1 MLITHSYI
9 PIPSYQHSCLA
20 TRLTTNIRASQNQPH
35 NMSSHEEPGSGVSTP
50 PNGHNEKSAAG
61 EYSGDY
67 GTPKVFN
74 FRVIIMGL
82 LVSLGGFIFGWEGGS
97 ISGYTQMDNFKARFG
112 DTPNG
117 DSLKLGN
124 VRQGLLTG
132 MLCVGCLIGALVS
145 APIADRFGRKYSIT
159 FWNLIYIVGNIICIT
174 TQYKWYQIVIGRLV
188 DGFGIGALSVLTPMY
203 QSETAPRQ
211 VRGALVSAYQLFITL
226 GIFVAYCV
234 NFGTESI
241 QSPAS
246 WRITM
251 GVGFVAPTIMAIG
264 MLVMRESPRWEF
276 RRGGEVEATK
286 TLALVSGV
294 PEEHP
299 EVQNALRDI
308 RENLEAEQAGGE
320 PKWYEIFTAPAM
332 LRRVAIGMSLQALQ
346 QLTGAN
352 FFFYYGTEIFD
363 AVGISNSYITSM
375 ILGAVN
381 VFSTFGG
388 LYVGQKFGR
397 RISMIIGGI
406 WMFAWLIIFASLGS
420 FALYPDNNPDD
431 PNARTNSAA
440 GSAMIAS
447 ACMFIVGF
455 AVTVS
460 LTSPHHTPCFL
471 SPVPQS
477 FGSTLLTRA
486 QNSGVPSSGPS
497 SERCSRPATAPWPW
511 VSARPPTGCGTSSSP
526 SSPPGS
532 RAPSTTATATSSR
545 AAASSVSWLPSS
557 SSTSPSSAPSRRST
571 PCTSSASCPGR
582 ASPGSPSTSPS
593 TATTCTS
600 PPAAAASRSPRRL
613 LRDTTTMV
621 LALARKAVAE
631 ADDWEEM
638 LRPHQKMRW

>member
-1 MLITHSYI
+1 
-9 PIPSYQHSCLA
+9 
-20 TRLTTNIRASQNQPH
+20 
-35 NMSSHEEPGSGVSTP
+35 MSSATDPASGTSTP
-50 PNGHNEKSAAG
+50 PNGNEKNAVA
-61 EYSGDY
+61 DY
-67 GTPKVFN
+67 TDGGPVKVFN

-97 ISGYTQMDNFKARFG
+97 ISGYTQMDNFRQRFG
-112 DTPNG
+112 DTLDDG
-117 DSLKLGN
+117 SLKLGN
-124 VRQGLLTG
+124 VRQGLVTG

-234 NFGTESI
+234 NYGTESI
-241 QSPAS
+241 QSTAS

-251 GVGFVAPTIMAIG
+251 GIGFVAPTIMAIG
-264 MLVMRESPRWEF
+264 MLTMRESPRWEF
-276 RRGGEVEATK
+276 RRGGEVEASK
-286 TLALVSGV
+286 TLAIVSGV
-294 PEEHP
+294 TEDHP

-308 RENLEAEQAGGE
+308 RENLEAEKAGGE
-320 PKWYEIFTAPAM
+320 QKWFEIFTAPAM
-332 LRRVAIGMSLQALQ
+332 LRRVFIGMALQALQ

-363 AVGISNSYITSM
+363 SVGISNSYITSM

-397 RISMIIGGI
+397 RISMILGGI
-406 WMFAWLIIFASLGS
+406 WMFVWLLIFASLGS

-447 ACMFIVGF
+447 ACFFIVGF

-460 LTSPHHTPCFL
+460 FFPHTHTHHRL
-471 SPVPQS
+471 VS
-477 FGSTLLTRA
+477 F
-486 QNSGVPSSGPS
+486 P
-497 SERCSRPATAPWPW
+497 
-511 VSARPPTGCGTSSSP
+511 
-526 SSPPGS
+526 SPPPQKKKKG
-532 RAPSTTATATSSR
+532 PTAN
-545 AAASSVSWLPSS
+545 
-557 SSTSPSSAPSRRST
+557 
-571 PCTSSASCPGR
+571 PG
-582 ASPGSPSTSPS
+582 
-593 TATTCTS
+593 
-600 PPAAAASRSPRRL
+600 
-613 LRDTTTMV
+613 
-621 LALARKAVAE
+621 K
-631 ADDWEEM
+631 
-638 LRPHQKMRW
+638 K

>member
-1 MLITHSYI
+1 
-9 PIPSYQHSCLA
+9 
-20 TRLTTNIRASQNQPH
+20 
-35 NMSSHEEPGSGVSTP
+35 MSSTGEPGSGVSTP
-50 PNGHNEKSAAG
+50 PNGHNEKTPAAQ
-61 EYSGDY
+61 YDGDY
-67 GTPKVFN
+67 PAPKVFN
-74 FRVIIMGL
+74 FRVLIMGL

-97 ISGYTQMDNFKARFG
+97 ISGYTQMDNFRDRFG
-112 DTPNG
+112 DEMSSGT
-117 DSLKLGN
+117 LKLGN
-124 VRQGLLTG
+124 VRQGLMTG

-226 GIFVAYCV
+226 GIFVSYCV
-234 NFGTESI
+234 NFGTETI
-241 QSPAS
+241 QSPSA

-251 GVGFVAPTIMAIG
+251 GVGFIAPTVMAIG

-276 RRGGEVEATK
+276 RRGGETEAAK

-294 PEEHP
+294 PETHP
-299 EVQNALRDI
+299 EVQNALHDI
-308 RENLEAEQAGGE
+308 RENLEAEQAGGA

-397 RISMIIGGI
+397 RISMMLGGL
-406 WMFAWLIIFASLGS
+406 WMFAWLLIFASLGS
-420 FALYPDNNPDD
+420 FALYPDGNPDD
-431 PNARTNSAA
+431 PNARTNAAA

-447 ACMFIVGF
+447 ACLFIVGF

-460 LTSPHHTPCFL
+460 CRPPPSPHVLPF
-471 SPVPQS
+471 
-477 FGSTLLTRA
+477 
-486 QNSGVPSSGPS
+486 PSSWAPQMLTHTLIVGS
-497 SERCSRPATAPWPW
+497 SC
-511 VSARPPTGCGTSSSP
+511 VGH
-526 SSPPGS
+526 
-532 RAPSTTATATSSR
+532 
-545 AAASSVSWLPSS
+545 
-557 SSTSPSSAPSRRST
+557 RR
-571 PCTSSASCPGR
+571 
-582 ASPGSPSTSPS
+582 
-593 TATTCTS
+593 
-600 PPAAAASRSPRRL
+600 
-613 LRDTTTMV
+613 
-621 LALARKAVAE
+621 
-631 ADDWEEM
+631 
-638 LRPHQKMRW
+638 

>member
-1 MLITHSYI
+1 
-9 PIPSYQHSCLA
+9 
-20 TRLTTNIRASQNQPH
+20 
-35 NMSSHEEPGSGVSTP
+35 MSSHGEPASGLSTP
-50 PNGHNEKSAAG
+50 PNGNEKAAG
-61 EYSGDY
+61 EYNGDY
-67 GTPKVFN
+67 GKPKVFN

-97 ISGYTQMDNFKARFG
+97 ISGYTQMANFKQRFG
-112 DTPNG
+112 DVEDSG
-117 DSLKLGN
+117 SLKLGN

-159 FWNLIYIVGNIICIT
+159 FWNIIYIVGNIICIT

-234 NFGTESI
+234 NFGTEGI

-251 GVGFVAPTIMAIG
+251 GVGFIAPTVMAIG

-276 RRGGEVEATK
+276 RRGGEVEAAK

-308 RENLEAEQAGGE
+308 RENLEAERAGGE
-320 PKWYEIFTAPAM
+320 QKWYEIFTAPAM

-375 ILGAVN
+375 ILGCVN
-381 VFSTFGG
+381 VVSTFGG

-406 WMFAWLIIFASLGS
+406 WMFAWLLIFASLGS
-420 FALYPDNNPDD
+420 FALYPDNNPND

-460 LTSPHHTPCFL
+460 FPMIKQTSTAL
-471 SPVPQS
+471 PVVPILRTQ
-477 FGSTLLTRA
+477 GSTLLTTLKIVGSSRL
-486 QNSGVPSSGPS
+486 GHRRRDVPFALPCCGHGSLHCCQLVVELPHLLLHSLDHRCHQLPLWLCLRRLLLP
-497 SERCSRPATAPWPW
+497 RCSGHFLLRQRVPAALSRGGRLH
-511 VSARPPTGCGTSSSP
+511 VH
-526 SSPPGS
+526 PGS
-532 RAPSTTATATSSR
+532 RSLEECFME
-545 AAASSVSWLPSS
+545 AS
-557 SSTSPSSAPSRRST
+557 
-571 PCTSSASCPGR
+571 GR
-582 ASPGSPSTSPS
+582 ACQQRQSALGSWRPWLRE
-593 TATTCTS
+593 ARD
-600 PPAAAASRSPRRL
+600 SRCWTPRRQC
-613 LRDTTTMV
+613 
-621 LALARKAVAE
+621 
-631 ADDWEEM
+631 
-638 LRPHQKMRW
+638 RPQHVICVRW

>member
-1 MLITHSYI
+1 
-9 PIPSYQHSCLA
+9 
-20 TRLTTNIRASQNQPH
+20 
-35 NMSSHEEPGSGVSTP
+35 MSSQGEPGSGVSTP
-50 PNGHNEKSAAG
+50 PNGQNEKAPAG

-67 GTPKVFN
+67 GAPKVFN
-74 FRVIIMGL
+74 FRVLIMGL

-112 DTPNG
+112 DTGSG

-132 MLCVGCLIGALVS
+132 MLCVGCLIGSLVS

-159 FWNLIYIVGNIICIT
+159 FWNLIYIVGNIVCIT
-174 TQYKWYQIVIGRLV
+174 TEYNWYQIVIGRLV

-226 GIFVAYCV
+226 GIFVSYCV

-241 QSPAS
+241 QSTAS

-276 RRGGEVEATK
+276 RRGGVVEATK

-320 PKWYEIFTAPAM
+320 QKWYEIFTAPAM
-332 LRRVAIGMSLQALQ
+332 FRRVAIGMALQALQ

-406 WMFAWLIIFASLGS
+406 WMFAWLLIFASLGS
-420 FALYPDNNPDD
+420 FALYPDGNPDD

-460 LTSPHHTPCFL
+460 LHLHPHRTPCFL
-471 SPVPQS
+471 SP
-477 FGSTLLTRA
+477 
-486 QNSGVPSSGPS
+486 GP
-497 SERCSRPATAPWPW
+497 P
-511 VSARPPTGCGTSSSP
+511 
-526 SSPPGS
+526 
-532 RAPSTTATATSSR
+532 
-545 AAASSVSWLPSS
+545 PSS
-557 SSTSPSSAPSRRST
+557 S
-571 PCTSSASCPGR
+571 
-582 ASPGSPSTSPS
+582 
-593 TATTCTS
+593 
-600 PPAAAASRSPRRL
+600 
-613 LRDTTTMV
+613 V
-621 LALARKAVAE
+621 
-631 ADDWEEM
+631 
-638 LRPHQKMRW
+638 PHC